1 MESEA
6 KATADCCQPPRRHWY
21 QRKLILA
28 SVAIA
33 IVYCLSPFIGVL
45 KPFNHS
51 MNEFIGLMWWAVC
64 LGLSIGACIDYYV
77 PRQYIAFYLASNR
90 KRSIFIAVILGFFM
104 SVCSH
109 GILAIAMQIY
119 KKGASTGAV
128 IAFLLASPWANLP
141 LTLVLFSFFG
151 PKAFFFMGSAIVIAI
166 ITGLIY
172 RKFEQRGWVETQ
184 APQDIS
190 KEFNLVKD
198 LKHRYELYP
207 FSLKSFV
214 QKDIP
219 GIVKGLVELADMVL
233 WWIIIGSALAAL
245 ASAYIPQDL
254 WSGVIGP
261 NFRGLLTTLGIASVI
276 EVCSEGTSPLAFEV
290 YRQTG
295 GFGNAFV
302 FLMAGVVTDYTEIA
316 LIWQNIGKKSA
327 ILLPIVTVP
336 MVLGLGVFANY
347 YF

>member
-1 MESEA
+1 
-6 KATADCCQPPRRHWY
+6 
-21 QRKLILA
+21 
-28 SVAIA
+28 
-33 IVYCLSPFIGVL
+33 
-45 KPFNHS
+45 
-51 MNEFIGLMWWAVC
+51 MNEFIGMMWWAVV
-64 LGLSIGACIDYYV
+64 LGLCIGACIDYYI
-77 PRQYIAFYLASNR
+77 PRKYIAFYLASNR

-151 PKAFFFMGSAIVIAI
+151 VKAFFFMGSAIVIAI

-172 RKFEQRGWVETQ
+172 RKFEQWGWVETQ
-184 APQDIS
+184 SPQHMP
-190 KEFNLVKD
+190 KEFNLFKD
-198 LKHRYELYP
+198 LQLRYELYH
-207 FSLKSFV
+207 FSWKSFV
-214 QKDIP
+214 KEDMP
-219 GIVKGLVELADMVL
+219 GIAKGLVELCDMVL
-233 WWIIIGSALAAL
+233 WWIIIGSGLAAL

-261 NFRGLLTTLGIASVI
+261 SFSGLLTTLGVASVI

-316 LIWQNIGKKSA
+316 LIWQNIGRKSA
-327 ILLPIVTVP
+327 IFLPIITVP
-336 MVLGLGVFANY
+336 MVLALGMFANY

>member
-1 MESEA
+1 
-6 KATADCCQPPRRHWY
+6 
-21 QRKLILA
+21 
-28 SVAIA
+28 
-33 IVYCLSPFIGVL
+33 
-45 KPFNHS
+45 
-51 MNEFIGLMWWAVC
+51 MNEFISMMWWAVV

-77 PRQYIAFYLASNR
+77 PREYIAFYLASNR

-151 PKAFFFMGSAIVIAI
+151 AKAFFFMGSAIVIAI
-166 ITGLIY
+166 ITGLVY
-172 RKFEQRGWVETQ
+172 RKFEKWGWVETQ
-184 APQDIS
+184 TPRHIP
-190 KEFNLVKD
+190 KEFNLLKD
-198 LKHRYELYP
+198 LKRRYKLYH
-207 FSLKSFV
+207 FSWKGFV
-214 QKDIP
+214 QEDIP
-219 GIVKGLVELADMVL
+219 GITKGLVELCDMVL
-233 WWIIIGSALAAL
+233 WWIVIGSGLAAL
-245 ASAYIPQDL
+245 ASAYIPHDL
-254 WSGVIGP
+254 WSHVIGP
-261 NFRGLLTTLGIASVI
+261 NFKGLLSTLGIASVI

-327 ILLPIVTVP
+327 ILLPVITVP
-336 MVLGLGVFANY
+336 MVLALGMLANR